1 MLLFKLGS
9 EVDLDRETQH
19 VMILLEALFY
29 FGSFEL
35 QVLLVDLEGV
45 LQKYQLVNLKFRIAI
60 KFVLVSRKVLH
71 YF

>member
-1 MLLFKLGS
+1 M
-9 EVDLDRETQH
+9 DRETQH
-19 VMILLEALFY
+19 LMILLEALFY
-29 FGSFEL
+29 FRSFEL

-60 KFVLVSRKVLH
+60 KFILVSRKVLH

>member
-1 MLLFKLGS
+1 M
-9 EVDLDRETQH
+9 DRKTQH
-19 VMILLEALFY
+19 IMILLEALFY
-29 FGSFEL
+29 VRSFEL

-45 LQKYQLVNLKFRIAI
+45 LQKYQLVNLKFRIAV

>member
-1 MLLFKLGS
+1 
-9 EVDLDRETQH
+9 
-19 VMILLEALFY
+19 MILLEALFY
-29 FGSFEL
+29 VRSFEL

-45 LQKYQLVNLKFRIAI
+45 LQKYQLVNLKFRIAV